1 MCGINGLIRL
11 EKDLNTQELE
21 ALSTRMSDSIAHRG
35 PDDQG
40 HWADP
45 ETGLVL
51 SQRRLAIIDLSPEG
65 HQPMI
70 SADER
75 YVITFNGEIY
85 NFLELRKPLEERGH
99 IFRGHSDS
107 EVMLAHIQHHG
118 IEKTLKAIYGM
129 FAIALYDRKEK
140 TLTLARD
147 HLGKKPLYF
156 GHAGKH
162 LAFASEL
169 KALVCLP
176 GFETNLNRGALSLFL
191 RHNYV
196 PAPYSIYE
204 GIYKLNPGSFVTYDL
219 TKPMP
224 KGTALLEGMK
234 SFWSM
239 KETVQNGQSQPFTG
253 SFEQAAGELED
264 LLKHATKLR
273 MISDVP
279 LGAFL
284 SGGIDSS
291 LIVALMQSLSDQ
303 KVKTYSIGFEEAAFN
318 ESDHAEAVAV
328 HLGTDHK
335 TFFVTSEETREVI
348 PRLAD
353 IYDEPFAD
361 MSQIPTWH
369 VSRLARQEVTVAL
382 SGDGGDESF
391 AGYDRYKWAQRLCAN
406 ILRYPALMRLPA
418 AALIRLFPARTWD
431 VLMSPVY
438 HPLKK
443 ALGRELTGHRLHIA
457 ASYIQAKDFDDLFM
471 QIISHWKDPGS
482 IVKGGHEPLSPVT
495 DPANDIDMRD
505 IIARAQYFDT
515 IAYLP
520 DDILVKVDRAS
531 MDHALEARAP
541 LLDKNVVEFAWRL
554 PTAFKYENGNQKRI
568 LKHLLNRY
576 VPQEITDRPKQ
587 GFGVPMAGW
596 LRGPLK
602 GWAEDLL
609 SESELEKQ
617 DLFHPAPIRNLW
629 DEHISG
635 KRDWNYYLWDIL
647 IAQSWAQRWM

>member
-1 MCGINGLIRL
+1 MCGISGFYAP
-11 EKDLNTQELE
+11 EKDLGQAELQ
-21 ALSTRMSDSIAHRG
+21 ALATRMSDAIAHRG

-40 HWADP
+40 HWTESESGIA
-45 ETGLVL
+45 L
-51 SQRRLAIIDLSPEG
+51 SQRRLAIVDLSPLG

-70 SADER
+70 SDDER
-75 YVITFNGEIY
+75 YVITYNGEIY
-85 NFLELRKPLEERGH
+85 NFQDLRRDMESRGH
-99 IFRGHSDS
+99 TFRGHSDT
-107 EVMLAHIQHHG
+107 EVLLAVIQHDG
-118 IEKTLKAIYGM
+118 LESALSKISGM
-129 FAIALYDRKEK
+129 FAIALWDKKSK
-140 TLTLARD
+140 TLSFARD

-156 GHAGKH
+156 GWAGKFF
-162 LAFASEL
+162 AFASEL
-169 KALVCLP
+169 KALAALP
-176 GFETNLNRGALSLFL
+176 GFEKKINRGALSLYA

-196 PAPYSIYE
+196 PAPYTIYE
-204 GIYKLNPGSFVTYDL
+204 GIYKLEPGHFL
-219 TKPMP
+219 TLDCTQAPP
-224 KGTALLEGMK
+224 EGSTLLDRVK
-234 SFWSM
+234 KFWSA
-239 KETVQNGQSQPFTG
+239 KDIAQTGQDNLFTG
-253 SFEQAAGELED
+253 SFEEATDELD
-264 LLKHATKLR
+264 RILRTATSQR
-273 MISDVP
+273 MIADVP

-291 LIVALMQSLSDQ
+291 LVVALMQAQSDQ

-318 ESDHAEAVAV
+318 ESEHAKAVAN
-328 HLGTDHK
+328 HLGTDHT
-335 TFFVTSEETREVI
+335 TFFVTAEETRDVI

-391 AGYDRYKWAQRLCAN
+391 AGYDRYKWAQRMCAN
-406 ILRYPALMRLPA
+406 ILGYPALLRMPA
-418 AALIRLFPARTWD
+418 ASLIRLLPARTWD
-431 VLMSPVY
+431 KVLSPVY

-471 QIISHWKDPGS
+471 QIISHWKEPDK
-482 IVKGGHEPLSPVT
+482 IVKGGYEPLSPVT
-495 DPANDIDMRD
+495 NPANEPGIKDVIS
-505 IIARAQYFDT
+505 RAQYFDT

-531 MDHALEARAP
+531 MDHALECRAP
-541 LLDKNVVEFAWRL
+541 LLDKNVVEFAWQL
-554 PTAFKYENGNQKRI
+554 PVSYKYENGNQKRI
-568 LKHLLNRY
+568 LKHLLGRY

-602 GWAEDLL
+602 EWAGDLL
-609 SESELEKQ
+609 SEESLKKH
-617 DLFHPAPIRNLW
+617 DLFYPEPIRGVW
-629 DEHISG
+629 DEHQSG

-647 IAQSWAQRWM
+647 MAQAWAERWL